1 MRKYA
6 EVFDATNIYYKVLNL
21 SKVPLRFRKLE
32 AVQSFY
38 QYIFHEN
45 NSVPG
50 LTSWYGTTWK

>member
-50 LTSWYGTTWK
+50 LTS

>member
-1 MRKYA
+1 MHIYA

-38 QYIFHEN
+38 QHIFHES

-50 LTSWYGTTWK
+50 LTS